1 MADPCMFGFQE
12 GLQSQRTERGGD
24 TRSWAPLA
32 GLTATMPTANFVT
45 SVADKAVVGYASAS
59 FDCGYTAV
67 KVATVGSLYAGD
79 IESARKK
86 AELFGAKKK
95 TDAKLA
101 DGFVVLAEGK
111 QQGAEFMVFSAR
123 KIGGRE
129 IYCEGMSRSAAGRDA
144 MRGIC
149 ESLQAAP

>member
-1 MADPCMFGFQE
+1 MFGFQE
-12 GLQSQRTERGGD
+12 GLQSQRAERGGD
-24 TRSWAPLA
+24 TRSWVPLS
-32 GLTATMPTANFVT
+32 GLTATMPTASFVT

-67 KVATVGSLYAGD
+67 KIAVVGTMYPGD

-86 AELFGAKKK
+86 ADLYGAKKI

-101 DGFVVLAEGK
+101 DGFVVLATGK
-111 QQGAEFMVFSAR
+111 QQGAEHMVFAVR
-123 KIGGRE
+123 KIDGRE
-129 IYCEGMSRSAAGRDA
+129 IYCEGTSRSAAGRDA

-149 ESLQAAP
+149 ESLQAAR